1 MRYITIV
8 LLLFLGTKNYA
19 QAKLAG
25 SYGLDPAVQEF
36 LEAIHSYNGPP
47 LEKLPLNIGR
57 PAMENM
63 QKDSTLTYDK
73 VSFTKAIFKEENK
86 EVNVVV
92 VKPKKAKKL
101 LPTLVYFHG
110 GGWVF
115 NSFETHKRLMRDIAL
130 KAEVAIVFVEYSR
143 APEASYPVANEE
155 GYTATLFVSKHGK
168 KYGLDSNNIIVGG
181 DSAGGNMA
189 TAVSMMAKRKGFPK
203 IQGQVLLYPVT
214 DTNLNTNS
222 YERFSK
228 GHYLTRA
235 TMKWFWD
242 VYAPKKETQILPT
255 VAPLK
260 ASLEELQDLPQTLLI
275 TAEYDVLR
283 DEGEAY
289 AKKLRTA
296 GVPVISTRYGG
307 TIHDF
312 IVLNPLRET
321 VASKAAVAQI
331 SSFLKES
338 YKRKKKNNDK
348 EL

>member
-1 MRYITIV
+1 MKKLLFIIVV
-8 LLLFLGTKNYA
+8 LLTFNIKA

-47 LEKLPLNIGR
+47 LQDLPLNVGR
-57 PAMENM
+57 SAMENM

-73 VSFTKAIFKEENK
+73 VSFIKAIFKEENK
-86 EVNVVV
+86 EVNVVI
-92 VKPKKAKKL
+92 VKPKRAKRL

-115 NSFETHKRLMRDIAL
+115 NSFETHKRFMRDIAL
-130 KAEVAIVFVEYSR
+130 QAEVAIVFVEYSR

-155 GYTATLFVSKHGK
+155 GYTATLFVSKYGK
-168 KYGLDSNNIIVGG
+168 EYGLDSDNIIVGG

-189 TAVSMMAKRKGFPK
+189 TAITMMAKEKGTPK
-203 IQGQVLLYPVT
+203 LQGQMLLYPVT
-214 DTNLNTNS
+214 DTSLNTNS

-242 VYAPKKETQILPT
+242 VYAPKKETRVLPT

-260 ASLEELQDLPQTLLI
+260 ASIEELQDLPQTLLI

-338 YKRKKKNNDK
+338 YKRTKKNNDK